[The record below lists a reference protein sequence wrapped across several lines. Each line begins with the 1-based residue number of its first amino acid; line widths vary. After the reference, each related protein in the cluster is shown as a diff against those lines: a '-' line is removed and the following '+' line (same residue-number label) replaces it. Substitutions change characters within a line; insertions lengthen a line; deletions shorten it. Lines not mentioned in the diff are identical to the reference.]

1 MVNRRQ
7 RLRLPLWLA
16 VCVVVCPAL
25 AGASP
30 AALRAPKARAAA
42 PPAQTAA
49 AGPLGQPL
57 LGAIRLFQTYISP
70 TDGARCQF
78 APTCSVYGHR
88 AIRDHGPWLGL
99 LMTTDRLMRCSY
111 WTDPAGYP
119 HLPNGRLAD
128 PVAAKPEGP

>member
-1 MVNRRQ
+1 MTG
-7 RLRLPLWLA
+7 RLRLLLLPWLA
-16 VCVVVCPAL
+16 TLVVVSPE

-30 AALRAPKARAAA
+30 AALRAPKARAATTLV
-42 PPAQTAA
+42 QAA
-49 AGPLGQPL
+49 ATGPFSQPL
-57 LGAIRLFQTYISP
+57 LGSIRLFQTYISP

-119 HLPNGRLAD
+119 RLSDGRLAD